1 MLKEGMSMIIN
12 STGLK
17 TYIKRKKPQTR
28 VSHTYIMAL
37 ESRVK
42 ELVNGHLH
50 LNGGRK
56 TIRAEAVNYG
66 RTGK

>member
-1 MLKEGMSMIIN
+1 MIIN

-17 TYIKRKKPQTR
+17 TYIKRKKPETR
-28 VSHTYIMAL
+28 VSRTYIMTL
-37 ESRVK
+37 EARVK

-50 LNGGRK
+50 LNGGRR
-56 TIRAEAVNYG
+56 TIKAEVVNYG